1 VQYSQNNLKQLMIDP
16 MNPSLRQLPRHEQ
29 AELIPA
35 NNETSLL
42 EWLQATGRLI
52 PRDEEERAARK
63 EELEELGLIAEDD
76 DGYVDNESD
85 NSDDAEV

>member
-1 VQYSQNNLKQLMIDP
+1 

-52 PRDEEERAARK
+52 PRDEEERTARK
-63 EELEELGLIAEDD
+63 EELEELGLIGEDD
-76 DGYVDNESD
+76 DGYTDSD
-85 NSDDAEV
+85 TDTSNDEEV

>member
-1 VQYSQNNLKQLMIDP
+1 MIDP

-52 PRDEEERAARK
+52 PRDEEERSARK
-63 EELEELGLIAEDD
+63 EELEELGLIADDD
-76 DGYVDNESD
+76 DGYADNDSDD

>member
-1 VQYSQNNLKQLMIDP
+1 MIDP

-52 PRDEEERAARK
+52 PREEEERSARK
-63 EELEELGLIAEDD
+63 EELEELGLIGEED
-76 DGYVDNESD
+76 DGYTDTD
-85 NSDDAEV
+85 TDTDDSDDEDV

>member
-1 VQYSQNNLKQLMIDP
+1 

-52 PRDEEERAARK
+52 PREEEERSARK
-63 EELEELGLIAEDD
+63 EELEELGLIGEED
-76 DGYVDNESD
+76 DGYTDTD
-85 NSDDAEV
+85 TDTDDSDDEDV